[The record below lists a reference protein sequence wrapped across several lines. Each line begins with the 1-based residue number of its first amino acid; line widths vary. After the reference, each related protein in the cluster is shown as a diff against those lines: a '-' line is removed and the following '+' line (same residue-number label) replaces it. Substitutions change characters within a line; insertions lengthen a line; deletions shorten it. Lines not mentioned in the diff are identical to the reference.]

1 MKALLFNFEVSDN
14 FLQITDTLMQRILGI
29 ILCSNLLIVF
39 IKFAL
44 KFISCIVFLG
54 QACVKIL
61 SGRLLILHQL
71 VFALV

>member
-29 ILCSNLLIVF
+29 ILCSNFLIVF

-44 KFISCIVFLG
+44 KFISCIVFLC

-61 SGRLLILHQL
+61 SGSLLILHQL

>member
-44 KFISCIVFLG
+44 KLISCIVFFG
-54 QACVKIL
+54 QTCVKIL

-71 VFALV
+71 VFTLV